1 MEDNLGKFNSEKQ
14 ELEDRIIEK
23 VLLMIP
29 EVMGNLITHHMSMK
43 ETNQEFYKKHSELQE
58 HKEVVAKVL
67 EKVEGDNPLLSHQKL
82 LEKALPKIQD
92 QIKLSNGLSMETVD
106 VPSLDYNGEF

>member
-1 MEDNLGKFNSEKQ
+1 MDILTQREQ
-14 ELEDRIIEK
+14 ELEDRVIEK

-29 EVMGNLITHHMSMK
+29 EVIGNLITHHMSMK
-43 ETNQEFYKKHSELQE
+43 DTNQEFYKKHSELVN

-67 EKVEGDNPLLSHQKL
+67 EKVEGENPLLSHQKL
-82 LEKALPKIQD
+82 LEKALPKIQE
-92 QIKLSNGLSMETVD
+92 QVKLSNGLSMDIVD